1 MNEKVLSI
9 LDDDYQRWISSLK
22 KRYRQSQIK
31 AAVKVNAELIS
42 LYWALGRD
50 IATMKPEEKWG
61 EGFYKT
67 LSRDLRESI
76 SDAKGF
82 SVRNLQRMRQF
93 YELFPSL
100 QIAPQPVAHVEK
112 GSVFGEN
119 KITQQVVA
127 QIKKGSIPGENS
139 ILQQVAAQI
148 GEDGI
153 FKENEITPQLVAQIV
168 SVPWGHICLIMNH
181 AGQDRKKALF
191 YITQTVLNN
200 WSRAMLFNFIK
211 SDLYAR
217 QGKAIT
223 NFDRSLPEEGSGL
236 AREIIKDPYD
246 FNFLTMEQGYD
257 EKQLKDALID
267 NIQRFLLELGT
278 GFAYLGREYRLVVGG
293 AEQFIDMLFYNT
305 RVHAYVVIEVKVD
318 EFEPR
323 DIGQVGTYAV
333 AVDHLLKTDRDE
345 KTIGL
350 LICKGK
356 NEILARY
363 ALELSSQPLGIS
375 SYELSNLIPEKFQ
388 GDLPTI
394 EEIENELNRK

>member
-1 MNEKVLSI
+1 MSEKVLSI

-31 AAVKVNAELIS
+31 AAVAVNHELI
-42 LYWALGRD
+42 LFYWSLGRD
-50 IATMKPEEKWG
+50 IVLMKGEKRWG
-61 EGFYKT
+61 RKFYTT
-67 LSRDLRESI
+67 LSQDLKEQFK
-76 SDAKGF
+76 DAKGF
-82 SVRNLQRMRQF
+82 SVRNLHAMRQF
-93 YELFPSL
+93 YELLPKEE
-100 QIAPQPVAHVEK
+100 IM
-112 GSVFGEN
+112 
-119 KITQQVVA
+119 QQ
-127 QIKKGSIPGENS
+127 
-139 ILQQVAAQI
+139 LAAQI
-148 GEDGI
+148 
-153 FKENEITPQLVAQIV
+153 AM
-168 SVPWGHICLIMNH
+168 VPWGHILVLLTKCRANP
-181 AGQDRKKALF
+181 DKALF
-191 YITQTVLNN
+191 YIRKTIENG
-200 WSRAMLFNFIK
+200 WSRAMLVNFL
-211 SDLYAR
+211 DTNLYER
-217 QGKAIT
+217 QGRAINSFELT
-223 NFDRSLPEEGSGL
+223 MPKEKSGL
-236 AREIIKDPYD
+236 ALEITKDPYS
-246 FNFLTMEQGYD
+246 FNFLSMEEDYS
-257 EKQLKDALID
+257 EKKLKDALID

>member
-1 MNEKVLSI
+1 MSEKVLSI

-31 AAVKVNAELIS
+31 AAVAVNQELVRF
-42 LYWALGRD
+42 YWSLGRD
-50 IATMKPEEKWG
+50 IVLMKGETRWG
-61 EGFYKT
+61 RKFFRS
-67 LSRDLRESI
+67 LSKDLKAQFR
-76 SDAKGF
+76 DAKGF
-82 SVRNLQRMRQF
+82 SETNLKYMGQF
-93 YELFPSL
+93 YELFS
-100 QIAPQPVAHVEK
+100 E
-112 GSVFGEN
+112 G
-119 KITQQVVA
+119 KISQ
-127 QIKKGSIPGENS
+127 
-139 ILQQVAAQI
+139 
-148 GEDGI
+148 
-153 FKENEITPQLVAQIV
+153 QLVDQIC
-168 SVPWGHICLIMNH
+168 SIPWGHLIAITVSANKN
-181 AGQDRKKALF
+181 REKALF
-191 YITQTVLNN
+191 YIRKTIENG
-200 WSRAMLFNFIK
+200 WSRAMLVNFL
-211 SDLYAR
+211 DTNLYER
-217 QGKAIT
+217 QGRAIN
-223 NFDRSLPEEGSGL
+223 NFESTMPKEKSGL
-236 AREIIKDPYD
+236 ALEITKDPYS
-246 FNFLTMEQGYD
+246 FNFLSMEEDYS
-257 EKQLKDALID
+257 EKKLKDALID

-333 AVDHLLKTDRDE
+333 AVDHLLKTDKDE

-350 LICKGK
+350 LICKDK

>member
-1 MNEKVLSI
+1 MSEKVLSI

-42 LYWALGRD
+42 FYWALGRD
-50 IATMKPEEKWG
+50 IVTMKPEEKWG
-61 EGFYKT
+61 KGFYKT

-82 SVRNLQRMRQF
+82 SVRNLQCMRQF

-112 GSVFGEN
+112 DSVFGEN
-119 KITQQVVA
+119 KITQQVAA
-127 QIKKGSIPGENS
+127 QIKKGSIPGENV
-139 ILQQVAAQI
+139 ILQQDAAQI
-148 GEDGI
+148 
-153 FKENEITPQLVAQIV
+153 AM
-168 SVPWGHICLIMNH
+168 VPWGHILVLLTKCKANP
-181 AGQDRKKALF
+181 DKALF
-191 YITQTVLNN
+191 YIRKTIENG
-200 WSRAMLFNFIK
+200 WSRAMLVNFL
-211 SDLYAR
+211 DTNLYER
-217 QGKAIT
+217 QGRAIN
-223 NFDRSLPEEGSGL
+223 NFELTMPKEKSGL
-236 AREIIKDPYD
+236 ALEITKDPYS
-246 FNFLTMEQGYD
+246 FNFLSMEEDYS
-257 EKQLKDALID
+257 EKKLKDALID

>member
-1 MNEKVLSI
+1 MSEKVLSI

-42 LYWALGRD
+42 FYWALGRD

-61 EGFYKT
+61 KGFYKT

-82 SVRNLQRMRQF
+82 SPRNLRYMRQF

-100 QIAPQPVAHVEK
+100 EIL
-112 GSVFGEN
+112 
-119 KITQQVVA
+119 QQVVA
-127 QIKKGSIPGENS
+127 QIGE
-139 ILQQVAAQI
+139 
-148 GEDGI
+148 GGI
-153 FKENEITPQLVAQIV
+153 FKENEIATQLVPQIV
-168 SVPWGHICLIMNH
+168 SVPWGHIVLIMNH

-191 YITQTVLNN
+191 YVTQTVLNN
-200 WSRAMLFNFIK
+200 WSRAMLLNFIK

-236 AREIIKDPYD
+236 AREIVKDPYD
-246 FNFLTMEQGYD
+246 FNFLTMEKGYD

-323 DIGQVGTYAV
+323 DIGQVGTYAI

>member
-1 MNEKVLSI
+1 MLANF
-9 LDDDYQRWISSLK
+9 LDT
-22 KRYRQSQIK
+22 
-31 AAVKVNAELIS
+31 N
-42 LYWALGRD
+42 LY
-50 IATMKPEEKWG
+50 E
-61 EGFYKT
+61 
-67 LSRDLRESI
+67 
-76 SDAKGF
+76 
-82 SVRNLQRMRQF
+82 
-93 YELFPSL
+93 
-100 QIAPQPVAHVEK
+100 
-112 GSVFGEN
+112 
-119 KITQQVVA
+119 
-127 QIKKGSIPGENS
+127 
-139 ILQQVAAQI
+139 
-148 GEDGI
+148 
-153 FKENEITPQLVAQIV
+153 
-168 SVPWGHICLIMNH
+168 
-181 AGQDRKKALF
+181 
-191 YITQTVLNN
+191 
-200 WSRAMLFNFIK
+200 
-211 SDLYAR
+211 R
-217 QGKAIT
+217 QGRAIN
-223 NFDRSLPEEGSGL
+223 NFESTMPKEKSGL
-236 AREIIKDPYD
+236 ALEITKDPYS
-246 FNFLTMEQGYD
+246 FSFLSMEEDYS
-257 EKQLKDALID
+257 EKKLKDALID

-333 AVDHLLKTDRDE
+333 AVDHLLKTDKDE